1 MTNASYETICL
12 MFKHYYKIEI
22 TEFTSSYTNYNFEL
36 LEKFY
41 LSPAE
46 LVNIK
51 VFSNTP
57 EEFIENMFIEIQ
69 SKV

>member
-1 MTNASYETICL
+1 MTNASFETTSL

-22 TEFTSSYTNYNFEL
+22 DEYFTLDKKYNFDL
-36 LEKFY
+36 LKKFY

-46 LVNIK
+46 LVNIR

-57 EEFIENMFIEIQ
+57 DQFIDNMFIAIQ
-69 SKV
+69 FKI